1 MSRRP
6 DVVAATGDAAIPCE
20 PAAGRL
26 AARLVI
32 SRGGRDLAAARKR
45 SRTVSRRVLI
55 GLLSA
60 AAVAACGV
68 PAVAAAKARPSWLA
82 ASERQT
88 LLRVFGGARPVHT
101 YLIGY
106 PHKIA
111 VVWVFDHVVIC
122 GACSAPSN
130 ASLPRGRVI
139 RLSYD
144 RRTHEVRA
152 ADGMRFCEARGSYP
166 PRAVCLR
173 R

>member
-1 MSRRP
+1 MS
-6 DVVAATGDAAIPCE
+6 
-20 PAAGRL
+20 L
-26 AARLVI
+26 A
-32 SRGGRDLAAARKR
+32 LAAAGVVC
-45 SRTVSRRVLI
+45 SLP
-55 GLLSA
+55 
-60 AAVAACGV
+60 VA
-68 PAVAAAKARPSWLA
+68 AAAKASAPGWLA

-88 LLRVFGGARPVHT
+88 LNRVFGGARPVRT

-106 PHKIA
+106 PRKIA
-111 VVWVFDHVVIC
+111 VVWVFDRVVIC

-144 RRTHEVRA
+144 RRTHAVRA

-166 PRAVCLR
+166 PRAECLR